1 MPACCAVYHLNTQY
15 AVHLFNVAAA
25 LCQQVTHEH
34 VEAIGVDWALH
45 CNSDGTQGVLICL
58 QSAMGI

>member
-1 MPACCAVYHLNTQY
+1 MYHLNAQD
-15 AVHLFNVAAA
+15 AMHLSDVAAA

-34 VEAIGVDWALH
+34 VESIGVDWAFH
-45 CNSDGTQGVLICL
+45 CNSDSTQVVLICL